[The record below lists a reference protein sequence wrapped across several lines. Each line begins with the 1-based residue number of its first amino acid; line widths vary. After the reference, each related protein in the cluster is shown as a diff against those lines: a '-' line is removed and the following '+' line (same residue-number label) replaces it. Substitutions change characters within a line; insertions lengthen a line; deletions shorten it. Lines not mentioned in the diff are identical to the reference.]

1 MATYPPSPDL
11 TGGGPAPEQDAS
23 VVISEIYSNWA
34 TSYLSLEGAT
44 TYFANHYKAAY
55 AVQWAALNAGQQG
68 VLLNTAC
75 RQIEQFRFV
84 DRQAVPT
91 YRYFVQPAV
100 DGTKGSV
107 LVLTPRRDPIKYNYY
122 QSLQFPR
129 SVDVHQDGT
138 VFIPMEMQW
147 AQCEQAIYL
156 LNFDETLLS
165 NARQGLSINSVKVG
179 GISVY
184 QHLNSGGDNLSPT
197 ALSMVRPYLKYT
209 KHLVR
214 S

>member
-1 MATYPPSPDL
+1 MSVYPPSPDL
-11 TGGGPAPEQDAS
+11 TGGGAAPEQSAS
-23 VVISEIYSNWA
+23 AVISEIYSDYA
-34 TSYLSLEGAT
+34 TSYCSLAFASD
-44 TYFANHYKAAY
+44 YFAKHYRPAY
-55 AVQWAALNAGQQG
+55 STQWAALSADQQG
-68 VLLNTAC
+68 MLLNAAC

-84 DRQAVPT
+84 DRQELPH
-91 YRYFVQPAV
+91 YRFFVDP
-100 DGTKGSV
+100 TKGRV

-129 SVDVHQDGT
+129 SVDIHQDGT

-179 GISVY
+179 SISVY

-197 ALSMVRPYLKYT
+197 ALAYIRPYLKYT
-209 KHLVR
+209 RHMVR

>member
-1 MATYPPSPDL
+1 MSTYPPTPDV
-11 TGGGPAPEQDAS
+11 TGGGPAPEQSAS

-34 TSYLSLEGAT
+34 TSYLSLAGAT
-44 TYFANHYKAAY
+44 AYFAAHYKPAY
-55 AVQWAALNAGQQG
+55 ATQWAALSASQQG
-68 VLLNTAC
+68 LLLNAAT
-75 RQIEQFRFV
+75 RDLEQLKYV
-84 DRQAVPT
+84 ERQAVPT
-91 YRYFVQPAV
+91 YRYFVDPV
-100 DGTKGSV
+100 KGRI
-107 LVLTPRRDPIKYNYY
+107 LILTPRRDPIKYNYY

-129 SVDVHQDGT
+129 SVDIHQDST
-138 VFIPMEMQW
+138 VFIPMQMQW
-147 AQCEQAIYL
+147 AQCEQAIYR

-179 GISVY
+179 GGISIY

-197 ALSMVRPYLKYT
+197 ALAYIKPFLKYG

>member
-1 MATYPPSPDL
+1 MSVYPPSPDL
-11 TGGGPAPEQDAS
+11 TGGGAAPEQSAS
-23 VVISEIYSNWA
+23 AVISEIFSDYA
-34 TSYLSLEGAT
+34 TSYVSLAFAAD
-44 TYFANHYKAAY
+44 YFAKHYRPAY
-55 AVQWAALNAGQQG
+55 TTQWGALSADQQGMALNA
-68 VLLNTAC
+68 AC

-84 DRQAVPT
+84 DRQELPH
-91 YRYFVQPAV
+91 YRFFVDPV
-100 DGTKGSV
+100 KGRV
-107 LVLTPRRDPIKYNYY
+107 LEYTPRRDAVKYNYY

-129 SVDVHQDGT
+129 SVDIHQDGT

-179 GISVY
+179 SISVY

-197 ALSMVRPYLKYT
+197 ALSYIRPYLKYT
-209 KHLVR
+209 RHMVR

>member
-1 MATYPPSPDL
+1 MSTYPPSPDV
-11 TGGGPAPEQDAS
+11 TGGGSAPEQSAS
-23 VVISEIYSNWA
+23 TVISEIYSDFA
-34 TSYLSLEGAT
+34 TSYLSLAGAT
-44 TYFANHYKAAY
+44 TYFANHYKPSY
-55 AVQWAALNAGQQG
+55 ATQWAALNSNQQG
-68 VLLNTAC
+68 TLLNAAC

-91 YRYFVQPAV
+91 YRYFVDPA
-100 DGTKGSV
+100 KGRV
-107 LVLTPRRDPIKYNYY
+107 LILTPRRDPIKYNYY

-129 SVDVHQDGT
+129 SVDIHQDGT

-156 LNFDETLLS
+156 INFDETLLS
-165 NARQGLSINSVKVG
+165 NARQGLSINSIKVG
-179 GISVY
+179 GGVSIY

-197 ALSMVRPYLKYT
+197 ALSYIRGYLKYT
-209 KHLVR
+209 RHLVR

>member
-1 MATYPPSPDL
+1 MSTYPPSPDV
-11 TGGGPAPEQDAS
+11 TGGGATPEQDPS
-23 VVISEIYSNWA
+23 VISSEIYSDYA
-34 TSYLSLEGAT
+34 TSYCSLAFAV

-55 AVQWAALNAGQQG
+55 AVQWAALTPGQQG
-68 VLLNTAC
+68 MLLNAAC
-75 RQIEQFRFV
+75 RDIEQFRFV

-91 YRYFVQPAV
+91 YRYFVDPV
-100 DGTKGSV
+100 KGRM
-107 LVLTPRRDPIKYNYY
+107 LILTPRRDPIKYNYY

-129 SVDVHQDGT
+129 SVDIHQDGT

-147 AQCEQAIYL
+147 AQCEQAIYR

-165 NARQGLSINSVKVG
+165 NARQGLSINSIKVG
-179 GISVY
+179 GGISIY
-184 QHLNSGGDNLSPT
+184 QHLNSGGDNLAPT
-197 ALSMVRPYLKYT
+197 AKAYISGYLKYT